1 MAKINMPYGNDVIEL
16 DVPAGHKLIL
26 PPKSVP
32 LADTEE
38 VFRQAFVP
46 LTALAA
52 HCHNIVI
59 VVSDGTRSTGS
70 HLWLP
75 HLNGTLHAAGARE
88 DEITFLV
95 ACGSHRPTT
104 DAEKQTILGD
114 ELYGRYRIIDH
125 DATDENVLVYVG
137 TTASGTPVWI
147 NKLAQQADLLVV
159 TGTSGLHYFAGYGG
173 GAKSILP
180 GISGWETIKT
190 NHFRNFLGSR
200 RNPLCR
206 PANDLDNPLFRDMQE
221 AARLVNIGFMVTT
234 VLDSEEN
241 ITGFFAGADWEEVA
255 RLGRRAVDAQFI
267 AEDVCEPADLVIVSA
282 GGEPFD
288 KNIIQA
294 HKALEFASFCLKP
307 GGTMLGVVRCR
318 EGVGSPPILKYL
330 PAKNL
335 DEFYELMRADYHPH
349 GQCAFAMREKCERFR
364 MLLYTEL
371 EDDIVRAF
379 GATKFTDPGLALKE
393 ACRVL
398 KPGAQRLLVP
408 HGHHVLPRNG

>member
-1 MAKINMPYGNDVIEL
+1 MAEIRLPYGNEMVTLEMPL
-16 DVPAGHKLIL
+16 EHRLIL
-26 PPKSVP
+26 PPKSIP
-32 LADTEE
+32 LPDLEK
-38 VFRQAFVP
+38 VFDRAFAP
-46 LTALAA
+46 LTKLAA
-52 HCHNIVI
+52 HSHRIVI

-75 HLNGTLHAAGARE
+75 HLISALHAAGRHD

-104 DAEKQTILGD
+104 DAEKQKILGD
-114 ELYGRYRIIDH
+114 ELYGRFRIVDH
-125 DATDENVLVYVG
+125 DAKDESGLAQVG
-137 TTASGTPVWI
+137 TTSSGTPVWI
-147 NKLAQQADLLVV
+147 NKLALESDLLIV

-180 GISGWETIKT
+180 GISGWETIKA
-190 NHFRNFLGSR
+190 NHFRNFLGRR

-255 RLGRRAVDAQFI
+255 RLARRAVDEQFI
-267 AEDVCEPADLVIVSA
+267 ATESCELADLVIVSA

-294 HKALEFASFCLKP
+294 HKALEFASYCLKP
-307 GGTMLGVVRCR
+307 GGTMLGLVRCR
-318 EGVGSPPILKYL
+318 EGIGSPPILKYL
-330 PAKNL
+330 PAKTL
-335 DEFYELMRADYHPH
+335 DEFYELMREDYHPH

-364 MLLYTEL
+364 MMLCTEL
-371 EDDIVRAF
+371 EDDIVKAF
-379 GATKFTDPGLALKE
+379 GAEKFTDPNLALKE
-393 ACRVL
+393 ACRTL
-398 KPGAQRLLVP
+398 APGAKILLVP
-408 HGHHVLPRNG
+408 HGHHVLPRNE

>member
-1 MAKINMPYGNDVIEL
+1 VAIKLPYGDQEVNL
-16 DVPAGHKLIL
+16 DVPSGFKLIL
-26 PPKSVP
+26 PPPTSP
-32 LADTEE
+32 LDDLSKVFTQGFANLTEIAT
-38 VFRQAFVP
+38 RK
-46 LTALAA
+46 
-52 HCHNIVI
+52 HRIVI
-59 VVSDGTRSTGS
+59 VVSDGTRTTGS

-75 HLNGTLHAAGARE
+75 HLIRALNVAGVHDDA
-88 DEITFLV
+88 ITFLV

-104 DAEKQTILGD
+104 DAEKQKMLGD
-114 ELYGRYRIIDH
+114 ELYSRFRVIDH
-125 DATDENVLVYVG
+125 DAKDEGALGYVG
-137 TTASGTPVWI
+137 STISGTPVWI
-147 NKLAQQADLLVV
+147 NKLALEVDLLIV

-180 GISGWETIKT
+180 GITSWETIKT

-200 RNPLCR
+200 RDPHCR

-221 AARLVNIGFMVTT
+221 AARLVNIGFMITT

-241 ITGFFAGADWEEVA
+241 ITGFFAGTDWEEVA
-255 RLGRRAVDAQFI
+255 RLGRRAVDEQFI
-267 AEDVCEPADLVIVSA
+267 AEEACEPADLIIVSA

-294 HKALEFASFCLKP
+294 HKALEFASYCLKP
-307 GGTMLGVVRCR
+307 GGTMLGLVCCH

-364 MLLYTEL
+364 MMLCTEL
-371 EDDIVRAF
+371 EDDIVKAL
-379 GATKFTDPGLALKE
+379 GAEKFTDPDLAIKE
-393 ACRVL
+393 ACRTL
-398 KPGAQRLLVP
+398 KPDAKILVVP
-408 HGHHVLPRNG
+408 HGHHVLPRLE